1 MMAKKKTKKK
11 PTKKTKKKVAKRA
24 KKPVVDP
31 FYPLHPAFSGEYQ
44 KPKDPPKRGRWMD
57 TGSMFQSRYFQ
68 KSVLLKDGKVMVA
81 GGQGP
86 EHMLETVEVWDADT
100 GQWSPTGNMAQYRVA
115 HTLVLLASGKV
126 LAAGGFLDKSAE
138 IWAASDGKWSPAK
151 DLPLPTWGQS
161 QASLPDGRV
170 LLIGGM
176 TNKGYAEQGP
186 LPDALIFNPKG
197 KGWKKIAGLQYLVG
211 NLSTTPLADGRVLV
225 SGGRELRATGQYV
238 FFKLGLIFNPKT
250 NKWKETGRMR
260 SARSLHT
267 LTLLADGR
275 VLAAG
280 GEDRK
285 GFLKTTEIMD
295 PKSGRWRKLAPMNER
310 RRSHTATLLT
320 NGRVLVT
327 GGENQRGSLSSA
339 EIWDPKTKSWIL
351 AAPMKKQRSCHTANL
366 LPDGRVLIVGGR
378 RSLAKESATRDAAI
392 WEPT

>member
-1 MMAKKKTKKK
+1 MAAKKKKASRKKTTKKK
-11 PTKKTKKKVAKRA
+11 TTRKKLLVN
-24 KKPVVDP
+24 P
-31 FYPLHPAFSGEYQ
+31 FYPLHPVLTVEYQ
-44 KPKDPPKRGRWMD
+44 KPKDPPRRGRWID
-57 TGSMFQSRYFQ
+57 TGSMASARYFQ
-68 KSVLLKDGKVMVA
+68 KSVLLKDGRVMVA

-86 EHMLETVEVWDADT
+86 EHMLETVEVWDAES
-100 GQWSPTGNMAQYRVA
+100 GQWSPTGNMVHYRVA

-138 IWAASDGKWSPAK
+138 VWGASDNKWSPAK
-151 DLPLPTWGQS
+151 DLPFPMWGQS
-161 QASLPDGRV
+161 ENLLVDGRV
-170 LLIGGM
+170 LVIGGM
-176 TNKGYAEQGP
+176 TNQGYAEQGP
-186 LPDALIFNPKG
+186 MPDALVFNPKG
-197 KGWKKIAGLQYLVG
+197 KTWKKIAGLPHLVG

-238 FFKLGLIFNPKT
+238 FFKSGFIFNPKN

-285 GFLKTTEIMD
+285 GFLKTSEIMD

-310 RRSHTATLLT
+310 RRSHTATLLLD
-320 NGRVLVT
+320 GRVLVT
-327 GGENQRGSLSSA
+327 GGENQRGSLSSS
-339 EIWDPKTKSWIL
+339 EIWDPKTRTWTL

-392 WEPT
+392 WDPN

>member
-1 MMAKKKTKKK
+1 MAQ
-11 PTKKTKKKVAKRA
+11 A
-24 KKPVVDP
+24 
-31 FYPLHPAFSGEYQ
+31 
-44 KPKDPPKRGRWMD
+44 
-57 TGSMFQSRYFQ
+57 RYFQ
-68 KSVLLKDGKVMVA
+68 KSVLLKDGRIMVA

-86 EHMLETVEVWDADT
+86 EHMLETVEIWDT
-100 GQWSPTGNMAQYRVA
+100 ESGQWSPTGNMAQYRVA
-115 HTLVLLASGKV
+115 HSLVLLGSGKV

-138 IWAASDGKWSPAK
+138 VWGVSDNKWSPAK
-151 DLPLPTWGQS
+151 DLPCPMWGQS
-161 QASLPDGRV
+161 ENLLTDGRV
-170 LLIGGM
+170 LVIGGM
-176 TNKGYAEQGP
+176 TNQSYAEQGP
-186 LPDALIFNPKG
+186 MPDALVFNPKG
-197 KGWKKIAGLQYLVG
+197 KTWKKLAGLPHLVG

-238 FFKLGLIFNPKT
+238 FFKLGFIFNPKT

-267 LTLLADGR
+267 LTLLANGR

-285 GFLKTTEIMD
+285 GFLKTSEIMD

-310 RRSHTATLLT
+310 RRSHTATLLLD
-320 NGRVLVT
+320 GRVLVT
-327 GGENQRGSLSSA
+327 GGENQRGSLSSS
-339 EIWDPKTKSWIL
+339 EIWDPKTKTWTL

-392 WEPT
+392 WDPS